1 MRYAALV
8 FAREAESLVSHPRIK
23 LTEISAHLNKYYV
36 GRRRLPTAGGSGI
49 CAGWPC
55 AIEIH
60 RICGGMPPEFNR
72 NTRMVRKWKE
82 AQAVNML
89 SETQC
94 WDAIM
99 ARDRRFDGRFFFG
112 VVTTGVYCRP
122 SCPSRH
128 PLRRNVRFF
137 HGPAEAEQAG
147 LRPCLRC
154 RPLSDPAA
162 PIEDLCRYI
171 ERHSDERLDLATIAT
186 RAGLS
191 RFHLQRT
198 FKAAV
203 GVTPKQYVEA
213 HRIGKLKKELRQAKD
228 VTEAVYEAG
237 FGSSSRVYE
246 RADSRLGMT
255 PKQYRQGGAGVSITY
270 APIASPVGLAMM
282 GATDRGICFVQFG
295 ESSEELLEALR
306 REYPA
311 AILEPVPDPA
321 PDGFREW
328 MDALSKHLAGARPAL
343 DLPLDIQAT
352 AFQMRVW
359 DYLRT
364 IPYGQVQSYG
374 EVAAGIGQP
383 SAVRAVARACASNRV
398 ALVIPCH
405 RVIRGTGEPGGY
417 RWGLERKQALLDR
430 ER

>member
-1 MRYAALV
+1 
-8 FAREAESLVSHPRIK
+8 
-23 LTEISAHLNKYYV
+23 
-36 GRRRLPTAGGSGI
+36 
-49 CAGWPC
+49 
-55 AIEIH
+55 
-60 RICGGMPPEFNR
+60 
-72 NTRMVRKWKE
+72 
-82 AQAVNML
+82 ML
-89 SETQC
+89 SDSQC
-94 WDAIM
+94 WNAILT
-99 ARDRRFDGRFFFG
+99 RDRSFDGRFFFG

-137 HGPAEAEQAG
+137 QLPAEAELAG

-162 PIEDLCRYI
+162 PIRDLCRYI
-171 ERHSDERLDLATIAT
+171 ERHCHEHVDLAVLAAL
-186 RAGLS
+186 AGVS

-203 GVTPKQYVEA
+203 GVTPKQYLEA
-213 HRIGKLKKELRQAKD
+213 HRVGRLKQELRQAKD

-246 RADSRLGMT
+246 RADTRLGMT
-255 PKQYRQGGAGVSITY
+255 PRQYRQGGAGLAITH
-270 APIASPVGLAMM
+270 AVTESAAGLVMM
-282 GATDRGICFVQFG
+282 GATGRGLCFVQFG
-295 ESSEELLEALR
+295 HTREELLEALR

-311 AILEPVPDPA
+311 ATLEPIADPLPA
-321 PDGFREW
+321 AFREW
-328 MDALSKHLAGARPAL
+328 MQALKAHLAGASPAL

-352 AFQMRVW
+352 VFQTRVW

-364 IPYGQVQSYG
+364 IPYGHVQSYG
-374 EVAAGIGQP
+374 EVAVGIGRP
-383 SAVRAVARACASNRV
+383 SAVRAVARACASNPV

-405 RVIRGTGEPGGY
+405 RVIRGTGELGGY

-430 ER
+430 ERR

>member
-1 MRYAALV
+1 
-8 FAREAESLVSHPRIK
+8 
-23 LTEISAHLNKYYV
+23 
-36 GRRRLPTAGGSGI
+36 
-49 CAGWPC
+49 
-55 AIEIH
+55 
-60 RICGGMPPEFNR
+60 
-72 NTRMVRKWKE
+72 
-82 AQAVNML
+82 ML
-89 SETQC
+89 SDSQC

-99 ARDRRFDGRFFFG
+99 ARDRSFDGRFFFG
-112 VVTTGVYCRP
+112 VVTTGVFCRP

-128 PLRRNVRFF
+128 PLRSNVRFF
-137 HGPAEAEQAG
+137 RQPSEAQQAG

-154 RPLSDPAA
+154 RPLSNPAA
-162 PIEDLCRYI
+162 LMEDLCRYI
-171 ERHSDERLDLATIAT
+171 ERHSGERLDLATLAA

-203 GVTPKQYVEA
+203 GLTPKQYIEA
-213 HRIGKLKKELRQAKD
+213 HRVGRLKKELRQAKD

-237 FGSSSRVYE
+237 FGSASRVYE

-255 PKQYRQGGAGVSITY
+255 PKQYRDGGQGVTITHE
-270 APIASPVGLAMM
+270 AIASPFGLAMM
-282 GATDRGICFVQFG
+282 GGTARGLCFVQFG
-295 ESSEELLEALR
+295 ETHEELLDALH

-311 AILEPVPDPA
+311 ATLVPVAQPA
-321 PDGFREW
+321 PAAFRKW
-328 MDALSKHLAGARPAL
+328 MESLSAHLAGARPSL

-364 IPYGQVQSYG
+364 IPYGKVQSYG

-383 SAVRAVARACASNRV
+383 TAVRAVARACATNRV
-398 ALVIPCH
+398 AIVIPCH
-405 RVIRGTGEPGGY
+405 RVVRATGELGGY
-417 RWGLERKQALLDR
+417 RWGVKRKQALLDC